1 MKIGIVVV
9 GCVATTMAITV
20 KSIYGLWYLSSDL
33 VYVILFPQLV
43 CVVYHKKHCN
53 TYGSLAAYIVGF
65 LLRALGG
72 EAILGMP
79 AIIKYPGW
87 NEVDGQLFPFRTFAM
102 LCSFGT
108 LIGVSTLS
116 RWVFEGGHLP
126 ANFDL
131 FRCVINIPED
141 VCVVQEPH
149 EEMTVL
155 SASQALYYQTS
166 EMNGRVNPA
175 LDATDDDGSTV
186 KLLKKNTTTS
196 IGGSGGTT
204 TSTTPASTTSN
215 NGAAGKYKGSTAFET
230 PAIKQALAAIGRTNS
245 VPSAGS
251 PKELLTQQGGS
262 VLTQRKAAVPPIESV
277 SPGQVIITKL

>member
-1 MKIGIVVV
+1 M
-9 GCVATTMAITV
+9 
-20 KSIYGLWYLSSDL
+20 
-33 VYVILFPQLV
+33 YVILFPQLV

-53 TYGSLAAYIVGF
+53 TYGSLAAYIIGF

-131 FRCVINIPED
+131 FRCVVNIPD
-141 VCVVQEPH
+141 DAQVVQEPH

-186 KLLKKNTTTS
+186 KLLKRNTSTS
-196 IGGSGGTT
+196 IGASGGTST
-204 TSTTPASTTSN
+204 LTSSGASK
-215 NGAAGKYKGSTAFET
+215 NGSSGVMTAAVAAAASKYKGSTAFET

-245 VPSAGS
+245 VPSSGS
-251 PKELLTQQGGS
+251 PKELLTNQGGS
-262 VLTQRKAAVPPIESV
+262 VISQRKAMPNIESV